1 MANSYEYALAE
12 AMMRRC
18 QLEGIKVHMPEGP
31 FAARCEVDFE
41 TMEEE
46 NQDICHRLMDVAV
59 EEIIQREPWMFQ
71 SKTAEITL
79 EATPVMV
86 NRDLMFRNSCS
97 EIGFTCRPVAK
108 QLVTLY
114 PLHEDFLQRLTGYE
128 VVDDITGQVITQ
140 RLEDMKGMDW
150 TVINPDK
157 IAILYPIKE
166 WIVENLNAIQKE
178 HGDVAEKLI
187 RNAFIGQS
195 VYEVIPDLKDISV
208 SIEGCNTD
216 RSAMPDYTPYPSNIL
231 SIRDKRQKNGKI
243 LRHVQEIVM
252 DKGWMISF
260 RLGTC
265 RPKVEKMG
273 ISVIFQLTGMPY
285 GMWRKLIRI

>member
-1 MANSYEYALAE
+1 
-12 AMMRRC
+12 
-18 QLEGIKVHMPEGP
+18 
-31 FAARCEVDFE
+31 
-41 TMEEE
+41 
-46 NQDICHRLMDVAV
+46 
-59 EEIIQREPWMFQ
+59 
-71 SKTAEITL
+71 
-79 EATPVMV
+79 
-86 NRDLMFRNSCS
+86 
-97 EIGFTCRPVAK
+97 
-108 QLVTLY
+108 
-114 PLHEDFLQRLTGYE
+114 
-128 VVDDITGQVITQ
+128 
-140 RLEDMKGMDW
+140 MKGMDW